1 MSIQLTGAGRRFR
14 VSAALVAL
22 ALAVA
27 VFVLATQ
34 ARSIWSTRNDPQ
46 VQPRQAIVVPA
57 TNMGLVSSGHIRPGC
72 RPKFGCQNEGRT
84 GEGGSGHQH
93 GLGEQRPHPARLS
106 AQVRMP
112 ERGRHRREAVA
123 LLDGDRSIEV
133 NLSRSRIGAC
143 GSWSSTT
150 RPLGLGDSAHT

>member
-57 TNMGLVSSGHIRPGC
+57 NVDLVSTGHIRPGCRPKYGCQNEGGRANVVPATDVGLVNSGHLRPGC
-72 RPKFGCQNEGRT
+72 RPKFGCQNQ
-84 GEGGSGHQH
+84 GGTA
-93 GLGEQRPHPARLS
+93 EKP
-106 AQVRMP
+106 
-112 ERGRHRREAVA
+112 
-123 LLDGDRSIEV
+123 
-133 NLSRSRIGAC
+133 
-143 GSWSSTT
+143 
-150 RPLGLGDSAHT
+150 

>member
-1 MSIQLTGAGRRFR
+1 MSIQLTGAGKRFR

-57 TNMGLVSSGHIRPGC
+57 TNGGLVSSGHLRPGCRPKYGCQNQGGRANVVPATNGGLVNSGHLRPGC
-72 RPKFGCQNEGRT
+72 RPKFGCQNKGGT
-84 GEGGSGHQH
+84 GEK
-93 GLGEQRPHPARLS
+93 P
-106 AQVRMP
+106 
-112 ERGRHRREAVA
+112 
-123 LLDGDRSIEV
+123 
-133 NLSRSRIGAC
+133 
-143 GSWSSTT
+143 
-150 RPLGLGDSAHT
+150 